1 MKKISLGR
9 CLLQHWLDHR
19 DMTQAEFAR
28 RTGISAR
35 MVSYYCNSEQDMTV
49 EVLILASL
57 ILDIPMEKFYEYEL
71 K

>member
-1 MKKISLGR
+1 
-9 CLLQHWLDHR
+9 
-19 DMTQAEFAR
+19 MTQAEFAR